1 VQTPYGSV
9 TLDPGLLHK
18 LMRAL
23 EGAAVPVTLR
33 ELRAHAELQD
43 VPLASLVQVLAAL
56 VAQGQAWP
64 VFADDQAHATAGRTR
79 AINRAVAARALEDDV
94 LRYLAS
100 PVTGHAI
107 DASRTDRLLL
117 EAWEQGVR
125 GAQALADAVW
135 HASPGTWLGLL
146 PEGGAD
152 EAAAREQALAHARH
166 FLESVRPIW
175 QRLGILQE
183 DIQ

>member
-1 VQTPYGSV
+1 
-9 TLDPGLLHK
+9 
-18 LMRAL
+18 MAL
-23 EGAAVPVTLR
+23 ALCR
-33 ELRAHAELQD
+33 
-43 VPLASLVQVLAAL
+43 SAAL
-56 VAQGQAWP
+56 
-64 VFADDQAHATAGRTR
+64 ADDVRSLPQVEVNASRYSLLGVADAAGLSRF
-79 AINRAVAARALEDDV
+79 AFWGYSWGGNVGLQ
-94 LRYLAS
+94 L
-100 PVTGHAI
+100 
-107 DASRTDRLLL
+107 ASRTDRLLL